1 MTKRFFD
8 MLLAAWACSILLVF
22 FIPVA
27 ILIKLDSPGP
37 VFFRQQRLG
46 RRGRTINVLKLRT
59 MRVNAEAIFNADG
72 SRHVGKRDV
81 RVTRMGNF
89 LRTGFDELTQV
100 YNVLR
105 GEMSFI
111 GPRPDDLFSVNNLE
125 GAEWLKLSVRP
136 GITGLAQLTGR
147 NDLPW
152 KERLKYDVYYAKNR
166 TLLLDLR
173 ITGRTLGVLFKRENP
188 QPLVPSDV
196 IDTFFA
202 RPELKAEAAQ
212 LQALVMQHRAQA
224 PNNQAA

>member
-1 MTKRFFD
+1 MIKRLFD
-8 MLLAAWACSILLVF
+8 MLLAACACAILLIF
-22 FIPVA
+22 FIPLA

-46 RRGRTINVLKLRT
+46 RFGHTINVLKLRT
-59 MRVNAEAIFNADG
+59 MHVNAEAIFKADG
-72 SRHVGKRDV
+72 SRHVGKQDA
-81 RVTRMGNF
+81 RVTRMGHF

-111 GPRPDDLFSVNNLE
+111 GPRPDDLFSVHNLE

-152 KERLKYDVYYAKNR
+152 KDRLRYDVYYAKNR
-166 TLLLDLR
+166 TLMLDLR
-173 ITGRTLGVLFKRENP
+173 ITARTLGVLFKCEKL
-188 QPLVPSDV
+188 QPLIARDV
-196 IDTFFA
+196 IDAFFA
-202 RPELKAEAAQ
+202 RPELKAEAAL
-212 LQALVMQHRAQA
+212 LQAQVMQHRPQA
-224 PNNQAA
+224 PRNQTG

>member
-1 MTKRFFD
+1 MIKRLFD
-8 MLLAAWACSILLVF
+8 MLLAACACAILLVF
-22 FIPVA
+22 FIPLA

-46 RRGRTINVLKLRT
+46 RLGHTVNVLKLRT
-59 MRVNAEAIFNADG
+59 MHVNAEAIFNADG
-72 SRHVGKRDV
+72 SRHVGKQDA
-81 RVTRMGNF
+81 RVTRLGHF

-152 KERLKYDVYYAKNR
+152 KDRLRYDVYYAKNR
-166 TLLLDLR
+166 TLMLDLR
-173 ITGRTLGVLFKRENP
+173 ITLRTLGVLLKRENP
-188 QPLVPSDV
+188 QPLVPRDV
-196 IDTFFA
+196 IDAFFA
-202 RPELKAEAAQ
+202 RPELKPEAAR
-212 LQALVMQHRAQA
+212 LQDLVMQQRPQA
-224 PNNQAA
+224 PRNQTA

>member
-1 MTKRFFD
+1 MIKRLFD
-8 MLLAAWACSILLVF
+8 ILLAACACAILLVF
-22 FIPVA
+22 FIPIA

-37 VFFRQQRLG
+37 VFFRQDRLG
-46 RRGRTINVLKLRT
+46 RLGRTITVLKLRT
-59 MRVNAEAIFNADG
+59 MHVNAQAIFNADG
-72 SRHVGKRDV
+72 SRHVGKQDA
-81 RVTRMGNF
+81 RVTRMGHF

-152 KERLKYDVYYAKNR
+152 KDRLRYDVYYAKNR
-166 TLLLDLR
+166 TLMLDLR
-173 ITGRTLGVLFKRENP
+173 ITLRTVGVLLKRESA
-188 QPLVPSDV
+188 QPLVSRDV
-196 IDTFFA
+196 IDAFFA
-202 RPELKAEAAQ
+202 RPELRAEAAQ
-212 LQALVMQHRAQA
+212 LQAMVMQRRPQT
-224 PNNQAA
+224 PRNQTA